1 MLRTSYLIQ
10 SLFCLQKNLQVLF
23 SLSAGFSGI
32 ALALLSTAL
41 ASRSLIWRGPLWPAS
56 FSSCPCRAA
65 TATCCGASEADTA
78 VNFHNVDVWAS
89 GWNWWAFRPAVGHLR
104 LGTVWQGY
112 QTAPLTNLFSTQLFG
127 FGVYQTALDQAE
139 IFPVKSHETLHV
151 HHTDFFSDRLSVFK
165 GKIALCW
172 ILSAFAQTLLRTKL
186 FLTKLPA
193 SG

>member
-1 MLRTSYLIQ
+1 MKCILRQSVTEGLRGICQPLYPHTDRENTTTSSYT
-10 SLFCLQKNLQVLF
+10 SFNFDQVFLKAPG
-23 SLSAGFSGI
+23 LLGF
-32 ALALLSTAL
+32 
-41 ASRSLIWRGPLWPAS
+41 
-56 FSSCPCRAA
+56 
-65 TATCCGASEADTA
+65 
-78 VNFHNVDVWAS
+78 
-89 GWNWWAFRPAVGHLR
+89 
-104 LGTVWQGY
+104 TVCV
-112 QTAPLTNLFSTQLFG
+112 PLTNLFSTQLFG